1 MHSGQ
6 LILLAVIAL
15 LVVLAFAARSGAGG
29 LPHLLGRLERLDR
42 RWIFLIMGLAVLLPL
57 IRPLGLPL
65 RASPPVVSY
74 YNRIEKLP
82 PGSLVLVSGDYDPAS
97 SAELQPM
104 MIATLDHLFRR
115 NIKVVAMQL
124 WPGGPPLADRALEI
138 EARKFNKKYGTDYVN
153 LGFKEGQIIA
163 MVALGSSGF
172 HTLFPVDLHGT
183 PVSQLPLMQKVTN
196 YSSFAAIISISA
208 GFPGTKE
215 WVQQVQNRFNRNLGT
230 GTTAVSAAEYYA
242 YLEAKQL
249 FGMLGGMAGAA
260 EYEKEVNLI
269 GAATAGMD
277 AMSVAHFFI
286 IFAIILGNIAYLG
299 RRGLER
305 RREGS

>member
-1 MHSGQ
+1 
-6 LILLAVIAL
+6 
-15 LVVLAFAARSGAGG
+15 
-29 LPHLLGRLERLDR
+29 
-42 RWIFLIMGLAVLLPL
+42 MGFAVLLPL
-57 IRPLGLPL
+57 IKPLGLPL
-65 RASPPVVSY
+65 KPSPPVVSY
-74 YNRIEKLP
+74 YDRIEKIP
-82 PGSLVLVSGDYDPAS
+82 PGAAVLVSGDYDPAS

-124 WPGGPPLADRALEI
+124 WPGGPPLADRALVL
-138 EARKFNKKYGTDYVN
+138 EAEKYHKVYGVDYVN

-163 MVALGSSGF
+163 MTALGSSGF
-172 HTLFPVDLHGT
+172 HALFPLDMHGT
-183 PVSQLPLMQKVTN
+183 PVSRLPLMSRVTN

-215 WVQQVQNRFNRNLGT
+215 WVQQVQGRYNRNIGT

-242 YLEAKQL
+242 YLEAGQL

-260 EYEKEVNLI
+260 EYEAETKMK

-299 RRGLER
+299 RLGIR
-305 RREGS
+305 RRGEGS